1 MNTRSTDLL
10 LGVVFFITL
19 GALGF
24 VTVVLSELTFGKTRY
39 EVELFSPDV
48 GFLRPGDPVLLYG
61 MAAGKVETVSRLS
74 EPENYPDKDG
84 RPVSCAIRIAITLD
98 ADLYEVLTDD
108 ALIRIEDRGLL
119 GGKLIRIV
127 QGGSTELVSRET
139 PLVALSSGSLWQTAS
154 EILEE
159 NRGDLRATVDGLA
172 ELADRARAG
181 EGLIGTLLYD
191 EELPDQ
197 LREVSDGLTNMVKD
211 LQAGQGIAGRLV
223 SDEEMGAR
231 FETLVQN
238 LSDSG
243 AEFYAIGQDLRAGEG
258 TLGLLLT
265 EESLHED
272 LRTFFADA
280 QGIMDD
286 VSRVS
291 SDLAEGRGTLGR
303 LLSDDELG
311 DRASVLIDNL
321 TAFSN
326 DLRGGKGLISVLLSD
341 EQLASDMKQI
351 VASALGALQDARES
365 APVQGVGSLL
375 FGTF

>member
-1 MNTRSTDLL
+1 MKTRSTDLL

-24 VTVVLSELTFGKTRY
+24 VTIVLSELTFGRTRY
-39 EVELFSPDV
+39 EVTLVSPDV

-61 MAAGKVETVSRLS
+61 MAAGKVETVGRLAV
-74 EPENYPDKDG
+74 PETYSDKDG
-84 RPVSCAIRIAITLD
+84 RDVLCAIRVGISLD
-98 ADLYEVLTDD
+98 ADLYEVLTSD
-108 ALIRIEDRGLL
+108 AQIRIEDRGLL

-127 QGGSTELVSRET
+127 QGGSADLVTRDA

-181 EGLIGTLLYD
+181 EGLIGSMLYD
-191 EELPDQ
+191 EALPAQ
-197 LREVSDGLTNMVKD
+197 LREIADGLAASVRD
-211 LQAGQGIAGRLV
+211 IQSGRGIAGRLIH
-223 SDEEMGAR
+223 DEDMGTR
-231 FETLVQN
+231 FEALLEN
-238 LSDSG
+238 LDRTG
-243 AEFYAIGQDLRAGEG
+243 AEFLAIGQDLREGRG

-265 EESLHED
+265 EESLHQD
-272 LRTFFADA
+272 LRSFFADA
-280 QGIMDD
+280 QEIMDD
-286 VSRVS
+286 VARVS
-291 SDLAEGRGTLGR
+291 SGLADGRGTLGR
-303 LLSDDELG
+303 LLTDDELG
-311 DRASVLIDNL
+311 DRASLLIDNL

-326 DLRGGKGLISVLLSD
+326 DLRGGKGLISVLMTD
-341 EQLASDMKQI
+341 EQLAEDMKQI